1 MSLNLIRAS
10 ASRASQIIR
19 MPDAPC
25 HIMIKLTRTKG
36 SSSTITMSS
45 PVRGLLGFGGGLIF
59 NVALGWRRNP
69 FHQPLTQGRE
79 RSSAT

>member
-36 SSSTITMSS
+36 SSTTITMSS
-45 PVRGLLGFGGGLIF
+45 PFEAFWGLAAGLIF
-59 NVALGWRRNP
+59 NVALASRRNP